1 MDRVIDC
8 SCSFTSQSITISC
21 KLGLMSLISL
31 TKKSEEFVHSKQRA
45 LYSDSYSE
53 LVTIAVTNSLYIHYS
68 QLSELLTQ
76 EGFPLGFSFHR
87 FLLMEL
93 KVSF

>member
-8 SCSFTSQSITISC
+8 SCSFTSQSITIGC
-21 KLGLMSLISL
+21 NLGFMSLISL
-31 TKKSEEFVHSKQRA
+31 IKRSEEFVHSKQRA

-53 LVTIAVTNSLYIHYS
+53 LVTG

-76 EGFPLGFSFHR
+76 GGFPVCFSLHR
-87 FLLMEL
+87 
-93 KVSF
+93 